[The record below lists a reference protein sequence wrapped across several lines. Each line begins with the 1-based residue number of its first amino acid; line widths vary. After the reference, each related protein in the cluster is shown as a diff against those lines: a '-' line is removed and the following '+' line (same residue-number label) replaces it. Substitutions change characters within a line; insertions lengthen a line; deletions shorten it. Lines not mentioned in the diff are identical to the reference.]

1 MLAAH
6 QRRRG
11 QPGGDPLDALDGC
24 RGIRLIEVPVVS
36 ADLTQ
41 DGDVDTG
48 CREFARVRLPGGSQ
62 AVELRVGV

>member
-41 DGDVDTG
+41 HGDVDT
-48 CREFARVRLPGGSQ
+48 GGSQ